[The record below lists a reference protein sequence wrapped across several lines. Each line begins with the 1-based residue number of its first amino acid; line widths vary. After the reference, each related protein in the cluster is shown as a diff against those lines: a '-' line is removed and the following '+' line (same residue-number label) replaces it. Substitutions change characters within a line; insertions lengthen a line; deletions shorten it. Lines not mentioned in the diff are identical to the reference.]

1 MNIHILQHAPLENDT
16 GAIDRWINK
25 GNHKKFYTRL
35 YADDPFPA
43 IDSFDFLI
51 ILGGPMGAY
60 EEDKYVWLIKEKE
73 FIHQAIKAGKKIL
86 GICLGSQLLADV
98 LGAKV
103 YKNNKKE
110 IGWFPVT
117 LTPDGRDHALF
128 AGIENSIN
136 VLHWHGDTFS
146 LPEKSIH
153 LLESKACTNQAF
165 LYETHVL
172 GLQFHFEATP
182 DSVISMLE
190 SDSEDLSISLD
201 SMQSSEEILNNLH
214 YSGKSNEL
222 LFTLLDRFLAL

>member
-1 MNIHILQHAPLENDT
+1 MNIHILQHVPFEDT
-16 GAIDRWINK
+16 GAIDQWINK
-25 GNHKKFYTRL
+25 GDHKKLYTRL
-35 YADDPFPA
+35 YSDDPFPV

-51 ILGGPMGAY
+51 ILGGPMGTY
-60 EEDKYVWLIKEKE
+60 EEDKYSWLIKEKE
-73 FIHQAIKAGKKIL
+73 FIHQAVKAGKKIL
-86 GICLGSQLLADV
+86 GICLGSQLLADI
-98 LGAKV
+98 LGSKV

-117 LTPDGRDHALF
+117 LTPEGRTHALF

-136 VLHWHGDTFS
+136 VLHWHGDTFT

-153 LLESKACTNQAF
+153 LLESKVCTNQAF
-165 LYETHVL
+165 LFETHVL

-190 SDSEDLSISLD
+190 NDSEDLSISSD
-201 SMQSSEEILNNLH
+201 SVQNSEKILNDLY
-214 YSGKSNEL
+214 YSTKSNEI